1 MVMNVNYTYHGD
13 NLQYIQILNH
23 YAVYLKLVTLY
34 VNYTS
39 IKNIV
44 QYYMIFYIMVHPRD
58 TWYVLSSDFIFTLT
72 M

>member
-1 MVMNVNYTYHGD
+1 MKVNYTYHSD

-58 TWYVLSSDFIFTLT
+58 T
-72 M
+72 

>member
-1 MVMNVNYTYHGD
+1 MDVNYTYHGD

-58 TWYVLSSDFIFTLT
+58 T
-72 M
+72 